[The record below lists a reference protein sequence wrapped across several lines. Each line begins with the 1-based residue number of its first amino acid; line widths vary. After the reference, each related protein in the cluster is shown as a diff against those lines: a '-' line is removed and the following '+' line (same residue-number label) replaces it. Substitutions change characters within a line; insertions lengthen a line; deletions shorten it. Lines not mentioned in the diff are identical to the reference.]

1 MTETTAGLTPSQ
13 TVGPFLHIGLPWP
26 DGPDVVP
33 EGTPGAIVIAG
44 RIVDGDG
51 APVPDALVETWQCD
65 GDGRFD
71 NPGFRGLGRCPT
83 DADGRYR
90 IRTVKP
96 AAPGDDGD
104 GARQAP
110 HIDVSV
116 FARGLLDRVVT
127 RIYFADEPEANAADP
142 VLSTVDAERRATL
155 VAERVPDGTH
165 RFDIRL
171 RADGQAPPGA
181 APTSYADAETVFF
194 DV

>member
-1 MTETTAGLTPSQ
+1 MTDPATRHGLTPSQ

-33 EGTPGAIVIAG
+33 DGAPGAIVIAG
-44 RIVDGDG
+44 RIVDGE
-51 APVPDALVETWQCD
+51 ATPVPDALVETWQCD

-71 NPGFRGLGRCPT
+71 NPGFRGFGRCPT

-90 IRTVKP
+90 IRTLKP
-96 AAPGDDGD
+96 AAPGDG
-104 GARQAP
+104 QAP
-110 HIDVSV
+110 HLDVSV

-142 VLSTVDAERRATL
+142 VLSTVDSDRRATL
-155 VAERVPDGTH
+155 LAEPAPGGTGY

-171 RADGQAPPGA
+171 QGDGQAPPGA
-181 APTSYADAETVFF
+181 AATSYADAETVFF